1 MTSGLKRYKMLEA
14 GEVLAFL
21 CQRGYRDRI
30 WKMELDMGT
39 VKDFTKGS
47 PAKGIMLF
55 ALPLMLGNLFQ
66 QLYTMVDTIIVGQG
80 VGVNAL
86 ASLGAA
92 DWLSWMVLGLMTGL
106 TQGFGILFSQFYGA
120 GDIVKLKKSIG
131 DACIVVIAALVLLTT
146 AAELAIEPVLRV
158 LNTPA
163 DVYGGAVLY
172 LRILFAGIPVS
183 LLYNF
188 ASAMLRSL
196 GDGKS
201 PLYAMVCASCVNIG
215 LDSLFVLGLKWGIAG
230 AAVATI
236 IAQGVSLLYC
246 VRVIRGI
253 SVLHIQREDLH
264 PDKRMIVKLLGL
276 GLPIMF
282 QNTIISVGGM
292 VVQYVINGFGVL
304 FVAGFT
310 ATNKLYG
317 ILEVAAIS
325 YGFSVTTYVAQNY
338 GAGDYGRI
346 RKGIRAGIGL
356 ALATSCVI
364 SAFMFL
370 CGRMILSMFI
380 SAPEPE
386 GGTVLGI
393 AWHYLQIMSVFL
405 MVLYLL
411 YVYRAA
417 LQGLGNTLV
426 PMVSGFVELIMRV
439 AAVMI
444 LPRFFGEEGLFWAEV
459 MAWAGAAAIL
469 AVAYYV
475 EMKRK
480 EP

>member
-1 MTSGLKRYKMLEA
+1 MS
-14 GEVLAFL
+14 
-21 CQRGYRDRI
+21 
-30 WKMELDMGT
+30 T

-47 PAKGIMLF
+47 PAKGIMFF

-92 DWLSWMVLGLMTGL
+92 DWFNWMVLGLMTGL
-106 TQGFGILFSQFYGA
+106 TQGFGILFSQLYGA
-120 GDIVKLKKSIG
+120 GDIARLKKALG
-131 DACIVVIAALVLLTT
+131 DACVIVLAAIILLTMM
-146 AAELAIEPVLRV
+146 AELAITPILHV
-158 LNTPA
+158 LNTPV
-163 DVYGGAVLY
+163 DVYDGAVLY
-172 LRILFAGIPVS
+172 LRILFAGIPIS

-188 ASAMLRSL
+188 VSAMLRSL
-196 GDGKS
+196 GDGKT

-230 AAVATI
+230 AAGATI
-236 IAQGVSLLYC
+236 IAQAVSLLYC
-246 VRVIRGI
+246 VRVIRKI
-253 SVLHIQREDLH
+253 SILHIQKEDLQ
-264 PDKRMIVKLLGL
+264 PDKRMVLKLLGL

-346 RKGIRAGIGL
+346 RKGIRSGVGL
-356 ALATSCVI
+356 AVVTSCVI
-364 SAFMFL
+364 SAFMAI
-370 CGRMILSMFI
+370 CGRFILSLFI

-386 GGTVLGI
+386 AGMVLGI

-405 MVLYLL
+405 SVLYLL

-417 LQGLGNTLV
+417 LQGLGNTLI
-426 PMVSGFVELIMRV
+426 PMISGGVELVMRV
-439 AAVMI
+439 GAVMI
-444 LPRFFGEEGLFWAEV
+444 LPHFMGEEGLFWAEV
-459 MAWAGAAAIL
+459 LAWAGAAVIL
-469 AVAYYV
+469 GIAYYV
-475 EMKRK
+475 EMHRK
-480 EP
+480 EQARRKKGGKIT